1 MGSAIG
7 GYMTKRSMDQQNKLL
22 AEAQGNQMWAE
33 KEAQNKKAG
42 EAVNLDVS
50 EAVNTQKKKKGVQ
63 ATFFA
68 TNDSAGGG
76 TGNGALSPVGG

>member
-22 AEAQGNQMWAE
+22 AEAQGKQMWAE
-33 KEAQNKKAG
+33 KEAENKKAA
-42 EAVNLDVS
+42 EATNLDVS
-50 EAVNTQKKKKGVQ
+50 DAVNTQKKKKGVQ

-68 TNDSAGGG
+68 TNGDSTGG
-76 TGNGALSPVGG
+76 TGNGALTPVGG